1 MYRRTAS
8 EIKAYVIEHHKGV
21 GPKEMA
27 RRVSELF
34 GEPWTRSRM
43 KNLYGWN
50 HLSSGLDSRFHKGH
64 VPANKGR
71 RMDEFVTDPDKLSRI
86 RAAQFRKGHR
96 PSNAFAV
103 GSEVVRGDGYLWRK
117 ISEPNVWRQVHI
129 LFWESENGPVPGGMV
144 VTFLNGDRHD
154 IRLENLALI
163 TKRENQNLT
172 KRGFRAADEEI
183 TKTGLN
189 IVRLINAAKERE
201 NEG

>member
-1 MYRRTAS
+1 MYRRTS
-8 EIKAYVIEHHKGV
+8 PEIKSYVIEYHKGV
-21 GPKEMA
+21 APKEMA

-34 GEPWTRSRM
+34 GEPWTHSRM
-43 KNLYGWN
+43 KNLYGRN

-71 RMDEFVTDPDKLSRI
+71 RMEEYLDPDQISRI
-86 RAAQFRKGHR
+86 RATQFWKGHR
-96 PSNAFAV
+96 SSNAFDV
-103 GSEVVRGDGYLWRK
+103 GSEVFRGDGYLWRK
-117 ISEPNVWRQVHI
+117 ISEPDVWRQVHI
-129 LFWESENGPVPGGMV
+129 LLWESENGPVPDGMM

-163 TKRENQNLT
+163 TRRENQNLT
-172 KRGFRAADEEI
+172 RRGFRAADEEI